1 MEDSSGRRRTEKEKR
16 GRANCGLEL
25 EGRQRL
31 NPRQTWEWGMAQVKR
46 RGRGGSFFSPLQ
58 DHFLGLP
65 GRRRN
70 AREDV
75 SSCPIAENRVFYCFY
90 CNPTKQLKIFKP
102 DIFSQVRIRFVI
114 DTHFRPQVLGKKSS
128 LATTGLFFAN
138 RPNRPT
144 PPLRKKPTQPNPL
157 PPLALF
163 HFLVFVC
170 QPSIKTVTRILGSQ
184 KSERAN

>member
-1 MEDSSGRRRTEKEKR
+1 MRLLHSGLIVNGKRRRPYAEKLDSFSPLGVSSSRDLWDEEIPLEDSSGRRRTEKEKR

-31 NPRQTWEWGMAQVKR
+31 NPRQTWQWGMAQVER
-46 RGRGGSFFSPLQ
+46 RGRGGSFYSPLQ

-75 SSCPIAENRVFYCFY
+75 SSCPIAENRVFSCFS

-102 DIFSQVRIRFVI
+102 DIFPQVRIRFVI

-128 LATTGLFFAN
+128 LATAGLF
-138 RPNRPT
+138 
-144 PPLRKKPTQPNPL
+144 LRTVQTDRL
-157 PPLALF
+157 P
-163 HFLVFVC
+163 
-170 QPSIKTVTRILGSQ
+170 R
-184 KSERAN
+184 